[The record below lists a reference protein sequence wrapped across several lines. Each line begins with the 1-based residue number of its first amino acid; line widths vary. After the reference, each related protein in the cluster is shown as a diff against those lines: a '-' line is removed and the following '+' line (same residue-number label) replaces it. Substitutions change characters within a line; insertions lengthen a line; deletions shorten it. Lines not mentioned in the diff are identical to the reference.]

1 LYVKKTDN
9 KSLKKTLFNLTKK
22 HSNMRTTTLEYEK
35 IEEFLYLIPSFPKSI
50 ERSFFEEDEM
60 KLFEALHE
68 KELKEICGV
77 DKEDSARIDNI
88 RKELTEI
95 VKELLSKTTGLDDS
109 FKKYLAIEQEIE
121 NSFLGNQY
129 IYVKQRTL
137 TVKALYYHKTENFDK
152 ALLFTLEA
160 TALIEYLIKQGI
172 YTLCT
177 RCFEQN
183 KNISRIYFASNQM
196 KLGNKTAKS
205 LMLYLFNGEYNEG
218 LFGNIFKNNFY
229 WSKNP
234 YVREYFAHEAF
245 ISIVESTVKSNLNNH
260 FDFLP
265 NEWNIDLNFG
275 IDNPDRQ
282 IIYDW
287 ISVNKHL
294 KNGHYEEYFDLLIS
308 FFQQAYNKHYDILK
322 IALLIDLTKL
332 VIKLNFENKELFTE
346 KINDFFYHKIISNK
360 GLYNTW
366 ISNQY
371 LYNQARFS
379 IEKSFF

>member
-1 LYVKKTDN
+1 
-9 KSLKKTLFNLTKK
+9 
-22 HSNMRTTTLEYEK
+22 MRTTTLEYEK

-50 ERSFFEEDEM
+50 ERSFFEEEDEM

-77 DKEDSARIDNI
+77 NKEDSIRIDTI

-95 VKELLSKTTGLDDS
+95 VKELLTKNDLDDS

-137 TVKALYYHKTENFDK
+137 TVKALYYHKTENFNK

-196 KLGNKTAKS
+196 ELGNKTAKS
-205 LMLYLFNGEYNEG
+205 LMRYLFNGEYNEG

-234 YVREYFAHEAF
+234 QVREYFAHEAF

-260 FDFLP
+260 LDFLP

-294 KNGHYEEYFDLLIS
+294 KNDHYEEYFDSLNS
-308 FFQQAYNKHYDILK
+308 FFQQPYNKRYDILK

-360 GLYNTW
+360 SLYNTW

>member
-1 LYVKKTDN
+1 
-9 KSLKKTLFNLTKK
+9 
-22 HSNMRTTTLEYEK
+22 MRTTTLEHEK
-35 IEEFLYLIPSFPKSI
+35 IEDFLHLIPSFPKSI
-50 ERSFFEEDEM
+50 ERSFLEEDKM
-60 KLFEALHE
+60 KLFESLHE
-68 KELKEICGV
+68 KELEEICGMN
-77 DKEDSARIDNI
+77 KEDSIKIENI
-88 RKELTEI
+88 RKQLTEI
-95 VKELLSKTTGLDDS
+95 VKELLTKNDLDDS

-137 TVKALYYHKTENFDK
+137 TVKALYYHKTENFNK

-196 KLGNKTAKS
+196 KLGNKTANS
-205 LMLYLFNGEYNEG
+205 LLSYLFNGEYNEG
-218 LFGNIFKNNFY
+218 LFGSIFKNNFY

-234 YVREYFAHEAF
+234 DVREYFAHEAF

-260 FDFLP
+260 LDFLP

-275 IDNPDRQ
+275 MDNSDRQ
-282 IIYDW
+282 IIYNW

-294 KNGHYEEYFDLLIS
+294 KNGNYEEYFELLTS
-308 FFQQAYNKHYDILK
+308 FFQQPYNKRYDILK

-332 VIKLNFENKELFTE
+332 VIKLNVENKELITE
-346 KINDFFYHKIISNK
+346 RINDFFYHKIISNK
-360 GLYNTW
+360 SLYNIW
-366 ISNQY
+366 VSKQH

-379 IEKSFF
+379 LEKSFF

>member
-1 LYVKKTDN
+1 
-9 KSLKKTLFNLTKK
+9 
-22 HSNMRTTTLEYEK
+22 MRTTTLEYEK

-77 DKEDSARIDNI
+77 NKEDSARIDNI

-275 IDNPDRQ
+275 IENPDRQ

>member
-1 LYVKKTDN
+1 
-9 KSLKKTLFNLTKK
+9 
-22 HSNMRTTTLEYEK
+22 MRTATLEYEK
-35 IEEFLYLIPSFPKSI
+35 IEEFLCLIPSFPKSTEI
-50 ERSFFEEDEM
+50 SFFEEEEKM
-60 KLFEALHE
+60 KLFESLHE
-68 KELKEICGV
+68 KELKEICGTN
-77 DKEDSARIDNI
+77 KEDSTRINNL

-95 VKELLSKTTGLDDS
+95 VKELLSKNIDLDDS
-109 FKKYLAIEQEIE
+109 FKRYLVIEQEIE

-137 TVKALYYHKTENFDK
+137 TVKALYYYKLENFDK
-152 ALLFTLEA
+152 AILFTLEA
-160 TALIEYLIKQGI
+160 TALIEYLIKQGM

-183 KNISRIYFASNQM
+183 KNISRIYFTSKQM
-196 KLGNKTAKS
+196 ELGNKTANS
-205 LMLYLFNGEYNEG
+205 LMCYLFNGEYNEG

-234 YVREYFAHEAF
+234 DVREYFAYEAF
-245 ISIVESTVKSNLNNH
+245 ISIVEINVKSHLNNH
-260 FDFLP
+260 LDFLP
-265 NEWNIDLNFG
+265 NEWNIDLNFA

-294 KNGHYEEYFDLLIS
+294 KNDNYEEYFTSLTS
-308 FFQQAYNKHYDILK
+308 FFQHSYNKRYDILK
-322 IALLIDLTKL
+322 ISLFIDLTKL
-332 VIKLNFENKELFTE
+332 VIKLNVESKELITE

-360 GLYNTW
+360 TLYNTW
-366 ISNQY
+366 ISKQY

-379 IEKSFF
+379 LEKSFF